1 MSATATPSVLDRML
15 DPVRDCLTPEV
26 ARKILAL
33 RADAVTQAKLDEY
46 AEKNAEGTITPA
58 ELDEYDAMVQAA
70 NMISVL
76 QAKARAVVGR

>member
-1 MSATATPSVLDRML
+1 MSATVTPSVLDRVL

-26 ARKILAL
+26 ARRILAL
-33 RADAVTQAKLDEY
+33 RADPVTQAKLDEY

-58 ELDEYDAMVQAA
+58 ELDEYDAIVLAG

>member
-26 ARKILAL
+26 ARRILAL
-33 RADAVTQAKLDEY
+33 RADPVTQAKLDEY
-46 AEKNAEGTITPA
+46 AEKNAGGTITPA
-58 ELDEYDAMVQAA
+58 ELDEYDAMVQAG
-70 NMISVL
+70 NMIAVL

>member
-1 MSATATPSVLDRML
+1 MSAIATPSVLDRML

-26 ARKILAL
+26 ARRILAL
-33 RADAVTQAKLDEY
+33 RADPVTQAKLDEY
-46 AEKNAEGTITPA
+46 AEKNAGGTITPA
-58 ELDEYDAMVQAA
+58 ELDEYDAIILAG

>member
-26 ARKILAL
+26 ARRILAI
-33 RADAVTQAKLDEY
+33 RTDPVTQAKLDEY

-58 ELDEYDAMVQAA
+58 ELDEYDAIILAG